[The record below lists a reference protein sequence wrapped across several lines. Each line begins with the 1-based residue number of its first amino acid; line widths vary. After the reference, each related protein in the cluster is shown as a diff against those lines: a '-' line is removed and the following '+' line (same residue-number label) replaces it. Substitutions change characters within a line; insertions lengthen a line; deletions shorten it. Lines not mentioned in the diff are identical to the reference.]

1 MLVAVPV
8 NQNITLFNYQI
19 KSYTFCVKNK
29 KTAGL
34 FYLILLFYE
43 FLIGITQLNITI

>member
-43 FLIGITQLNITI
+43 SLRRITQSNITI